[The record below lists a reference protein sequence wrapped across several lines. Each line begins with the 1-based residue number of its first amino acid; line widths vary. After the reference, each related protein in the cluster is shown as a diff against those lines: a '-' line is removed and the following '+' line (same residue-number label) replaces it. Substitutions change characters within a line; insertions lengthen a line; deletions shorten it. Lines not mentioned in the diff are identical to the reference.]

1 MTRRWIMIAFAV
13 SVALNLFF
21 LGIAAARFWQHRQWR
36 SERWGDAALAGSAP
50 PHAQGRPEGG
60 WGPRRGRE
68 DPLSWLSQPEREEL
82 HTQRQALSG
91 TRRNAEQVLVAEP
104 FDAAKLRSALEA
116 LRAQTTQIQ
125 SALHERLVQHAETL
139 APEERR
145 KLAEKSW
152 GTPGERG
159 RPPARPRD

>member
-13 SVALNLFF
+13 SVGLNLFL

-36 SERWGDAALAGSAP
+36 SERWGEAALSSSAGPNAP
-50 PHAQGRPEGG
+50 GRPEGG
-60 WGPRRGRE
+60 WGPRRGRA
-68 DPLSWLSQPEREEL
+68 DPLSWLSPPEREEL
-82 HTQRQALSG
+82 RSQRQALTG

-104 FDAAKLRSALEA
+104 FDAAQLRSALEA
-116 LRAQTTQIQ
+116 LRAQTAQMQ
-125 SALHERLVQHAETL
+125 SAVHQRLVQRAETL
-139 APEERR
+139 SAEERR

-159 RPPARPRD
+159 RPPARHRD